1 MQIVET
7 LTIDPRFYPGFKR
20 HPLYLKMLQQLGIS
34 DDNADE
40 LSIGDG
46 ESKSTSSFD
55 SDEVFKRAELSS
67 GEDEDQ
73 LHTGSAV
80 ATEVTSEQ
88 RRTTVL
94 IETLGI
100 GRQGKQM
107 FALYNVR
114 VTRLDSSGKNTSSW
128 NIIRRYSDFHTL
140 YHSIITKVLS
150 CHSQIKFTFLKL
162 LVPQSEDSWFSG

>member
-1 MQIVET
+1 
-7 LTIDPRFYPGFKR
+7 
-20 HPLYLKMLQQLGIS
+20 MLQQLGIS

-55 SDEVFKRAELSS
+55 SDEVFKRTELSS

-114 VTRLDSSGKNTSSW
+114 VTRLDSNGKNTSSW

-150 CHSQIKFTFLKL
+150 CHSQIKFTFKNY
-162 LVPQSEDSWFSG
+162 